1 MKVLFVCTRNVARSP
16 MAESLLGEML
26 REHGRHEARSVGTAS
41 DASRRLTTR
50 DLAWADVIA
59 VMDDAH
65 RALIEASWPTH
76 VRKVLVLGVAD
87 EYDPDEPALRGVL
100 APKIRELIERV
111 EVAESGAAP
120 THLAI
125 DVEGDEGSVRANDT
139 VARPAVTRL
148 VASPGT

>member
-1 MKVLFVCTRNVARSP
+1 MKVLFVCTRNVARSR

-50 DLAWADVIA
+50 DIAWADVVA

-65 RALIEASWPTH
+65 RALIEPSWPAH
-76 VRKVLVLGVAD
+76 AHKVQVLGVLD

-100 APKIRELIERV
+100 APKVRGLIARV
-111 EVAESGAAP
+111 EAGPASGA
-120 THLAI
+120 I
-125 DVEGDEGSVRANDT
+125 R
-139 VARPAVTRL
+139 
-148 VASPGT
+148 

>member
-26 REHGRHEARSVGTAS
+26 LREQGRHEARSVGTAS

-50 DLAWADVIA
+50 DVAWADVVA

-65 RALIEASWPTH
+65 RALIETSWPAH
-76 VRKVLVLGVAD
+76 AHKVQVLGVLD

-100 APKIRELIERV
+100 APKVRGLIARV
-111 EVAESGAAP
+111 EAGPASGV
-120 THLAI
+120 I
-125 DVEGDEGSVRANDT
+125 R
-139 VARPAVTRL
+139 
-148 VASPGT
+148 

>member
-50 DLAWADVIA
+50 DLAWADVVA

-65 RALIEASWPTH
+65 RALIEMSWPAH

-87 EYDPDEPALRGVL
+87 EYDPDEPELRAAL

-111 EVAESGAAP
+111 EVGES
-120 THLAI
+120 
-125 DVEGDEGSVRANDT
+125 R
-139 VARPAVTRL
+139 RAVTRL
-148 VASPGT
+148 VASSGT